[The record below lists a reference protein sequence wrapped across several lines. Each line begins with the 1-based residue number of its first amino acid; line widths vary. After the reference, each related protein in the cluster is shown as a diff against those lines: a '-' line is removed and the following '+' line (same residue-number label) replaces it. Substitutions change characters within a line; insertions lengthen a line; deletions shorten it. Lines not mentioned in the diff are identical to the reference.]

1 MNGKD
6 LTALYYSELEKRHY
20 RPMKAWGRDGK
31 WAKKFLESGR
41 TEEDFMKLLNKAL
54 VGPKEIQVA
63 ACLGLHRFLYL
74 LPKIEL
80 LGEAPWEPSIEERAA
95 NVKLIETAVV
105 EVVNACKP
113 KYEKKWEKKTGGGWM
128 RVPQ

>member
-54 VGPKEIQVA
+54 VGPKKS
-63 ACLGLHRFLYL
+63 R
-74 LPKIEL
+74 LPRV
-80 LGEAPWEPSIEERAA
+80 SDF
-95 NVKLIETAVV
+95 
-105 EVVNACKP
+105 
-113 KYEKKWEKKTGGGWM
+113 TGSFTFCQ
-128 RVPQ
+128 RSNF